1 VILFQKHVPVVHHR
15 LCLYLI
21 ETYLNKHPG
30 VLCVTLPLVLDLMK
44 NWSMFQIVMVL
55 MTVLLQYAILPDGP
69 MLVAISNLDKGK
81 VKYNDT
87 LLNGIVL

>member
-1 VILFQKHVPVVHHR
+1 MILFQKHVPVVHHR

-55 MTVLLQYAILPDGP
+55 MTVSLQYAILPDGP

-81 VKYNDT
+81 VKYIDT
-87 LLNGIVL
+87 LLNGRVL

>member
-1 VILFQKHVPVVHHR
+1 ML
-15 LCLYLI
+15 
-21 ETYLNKHPG
+21 
-30 VLCVTLPLVLDLMK
+30 LCVTLPLVLDLMK

-81 VKYNDT
+81 VKYIDT
-87 LLNGIVL
+87 LLNGRVL